1 MKYKLTEETLTL
13 ENGKVLHRIQA
24 LKDFADVKAG
34 DLGGWIES
42 EFNLSQEGNCW
53 VYGEAQVFDYAI
65 VYSNAKVKDHS
76 KVFENAGIY
85 DNAVIRDYA
94 NMAGHSVVEGYALVA
109 ESASIF
115 GYAKISNNAF
125 ITESARIFGYAKV
138 KESAII
144 AGAASIHENAIVR
157 GTSYIQGS
165 VNVKGNIVVNGF
177 AELYEDAIVSSM
189 GDYMVFQNTWS
200 SGRFFTWTKS
210 NNMWKV
216 GCFYGTG
223 QELIEKAYKDSQRS
237 GDCYKACVELVEK
250 LNLA

>member
-13 ENGKVLHRIQA
+13 DNGKVLHRIQA
-24 LKDFADVKAG
+24 LKDFANVKAG

-42 EFNLSQEGNCW
+42 ESNLSQSGDCW
-53 VYGEAQVFDYAI
+53 VDINARVYDNAQVKD
-65 VYSNAKVKDHS
+65 NARVCDHS
-76 KVFENAGIY
+76 TVFENASILNNSRVMHTSKIFGNASVKDNARVYYSAKIY
-85 DNAVIRDYA
+85 DSAVVTNHAI
-94 NMAGHSVVEGYALVA
+94 
-109 ESASIF
+109 
-115 GYAKISNNAF
+115 ISNYAEVFGNSQVRDTAIVGGHARVCKNSVIIAQAFVDGFAF
-125 ITESARIFGYAKV
+125 IENGEVYGPAHITGN
-138 KESAII
+138 AII
-144 AGAASIHENAIVR
+144 
-157 GTSYIQGS
+157 
-165 VNVKGNIVVNGF
+165 
-177 AELYEDAIVSSM
+177 SSL

-223 QELIEKAYKDSQRS
+223 KELIEKAYKDSQRS